1 MNQENVLRYG
11 EFLVDKKYITADN
24 HRRIRLIEYDGIL
37 YYHEMLNG
45 EVIEFKKVGKAE
57 AR

>member
-11 EFLVDKKYITADN
+11 KFLVDKKYITAGN

-45 EVIEFKKVGKAE
+45 EVIEFKRVGKAD
-57 AR
+57 